1 MAMPRSGNTL
11 FASIIN
17 QNPKVACT
25 ANSITLEIMK
35 DMFLLK
41 QTDLFLNYKD
51 HKSLDNILSSVFQN
65 YYKDWPQDI
74 IIDRGPAMTDGNFM
88 LLQKH
93 LGQPVKCI
101 VLWRDLLDVLAS
113 FIKWFEN
120 EPTAYPNKYGKN
132 IEEKLIMLM
141 NDNGPIAKELK
152 SIQNAMK
159 PENQKHCFF
168 IRYEHLIKEP
178 EPTIQGIYEFLETD
192 YYPHRF
198 DSLDQFNLN
207 GIAYDDNV
215 VGKNLHTI
223 KTELKLEE
231 NPYKKMI
238 PQSIINQYGHI
249 RL

>member
-1 MAMPRSGNTL
+1 
-11 FASIIN
+11 
-17 QNPKVACT
+17 
-25 ANSITLEIMK
+25 
-35 DMFLLK
+35 
-41 QTDLFLNYKD
+41 
-51 HKSLDNILSSVFQN
+51 
-65 YYKDWPQDI
+65 
-74 IIDRGPAMTDGNFM
+74 
-88 LLQKH
+88 
-93 LGQPVKCI
+93 
-101 VLWRDLLDVLAS
+101 
-113 FIKWFEN
+113 
-120 EPTAYPNKYGKN
+120 
-132 IEEKLIMLM
+132 M